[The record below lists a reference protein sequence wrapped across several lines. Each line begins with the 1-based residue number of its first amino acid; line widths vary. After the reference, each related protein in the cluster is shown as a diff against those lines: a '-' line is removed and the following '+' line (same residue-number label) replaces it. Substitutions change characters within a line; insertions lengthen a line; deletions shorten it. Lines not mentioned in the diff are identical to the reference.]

1 MKILRVVSLVLG
13 ALALGCFTTSADW
26 PAWRGADGQ
35 GTSSEKN
42 LPTRWSATE
51 NIRWKIPL
59 PDRGNSTPVIW
70 GDKVFVTQAIE
81 EKHQRTLMCLAR
93 RDGKLL
99 WQKSVTYTEKEETH
113 ETNPYCS
120 ASPATD
126 GERVIITHGSAGVFC
141 YDFDGKEL
149 WKRDLGR
156 QEFGWGNGSSPVLH
170 GDVCI
175 LYHGPGKGA
184 KLLGLDKKTGKT
196 VWEFAEPPVDVKG
209 RTDGFRGK
217 EPGMICTYST
227 PLLVKAG
234 LRRAEAATGQGT
246 AGYGPAE
253 AGGRDELV
261 MAFPRFVRGFDPKT
275 GKELWSC
282 DGLNPLIYTSPMA
295 GDGIVV
301 AMGGYFG
308 NSVAVKTGGKGD
320 VTESHRLWQTVRGKG
335 GIGTG
340 LVHEGRIYSHS
351 GGIVEC
357 LELKTGKT
365 LWSERLKSAG
375 AKGESWSSM
384 VRAGDLIY
392 LLNQSGDCAIFRAGE
407 TFEQIGVNSIGNEM
421 CNASIAPSN
430 GDLFIRTHKHLWCV
444 GGEKK
449 TAAK

>member
-1 MKILRVVSLVLG
+1 MPSLITSAAVLG
-13 ALALGCFTTSADW
+13 ALALGLSTQAANW

-35 GTSSEKN
+35 GTSTEKN

-51 NIRWKIPL
+51 NIRWKISL
-59 PDRGNSTPVIW
+59 PDRGNSTPVVW
-70 GDKVFVTQAIE
+70 GDRVFVTQAIE
-81 EKHQRTLMCLAR
+81 EKGQRTLMCFAR

-99 WQKSVTYTEKEETH
+99 WQKSVPYAVKEETH
-113 ETNPYCS
+113 ESNPYCS

-126 GERVIITHGSAGVFC
+126 GERVIVTHGSAGVFC
-141 YDFDGKEL
+141 YDFAGQEL
-149 WKRDLGR
+149 WKRDLGK
-156 QEFGWGNGSSPVLH
+156 QEFGWGGGSSPVLH

-175 LYHGPGKGA
+175 LYHGPGQGA
-184 KLLGLDKKTGKT
+184 KLISLDKKSGKT
-196 VWEFAEPPVDVKG
+196 LWEYAEPSVDVKG

-227 PLLVKAG
+227 PILV
-234 LRRAEAATGQGT
+234 RAA
-246 AGYGPAE
+246 
-253 AGGRDELV
+253 GRDELV

-295 GDGIVV
+295 ADGVVV

-308 NSVAVKTGGKGD
+308 NTVAVKTGGQGD

-340 LVHEGRIYSHS
+340 LIHEGRIYSHA

-357 LELKTGKT
+357 LDLQTGQT

-384 VRAGDLIY
+384 VRAGELIY
-392 LLNQSGDCAIFRAGE
+392 LLNQSGDCAVFRAGK
-407 TFEQIGVNSIGNEM
+407 TFEQVGVNSLGSEM
-421 CNASIAPSN
+421 CNASLAPSD
-430 GDLFIRTHKHLWCV
+430 GDLFIRTHQHLWCV

-449 TAAK
+449 TVAK

>member
-1 MKILRVVSLVLG
+1 MTIRITSAVVLG
-13 ALALGCFTTSADW
+13 ALALGLSTQAAHW

-70 GDKVFVTQAIE
+70 GDRVFVTQAIE
-81 EKHQRTLMCLAR
+81 AKHQRTLMCFAR

-99 WQKSVTYTEKEETH
+99 WQKSVTYAVKEETH

-126 GERVIITHGSAGVFC
+126 GERVIVTHGSAGVFC
-141 YDFDGKEL
+141 YDFEGKEL
-149 WKRDLGR
+149 WKRDLGK
-156 QEFGWGNGSSPVLH
+156 QDFGWGSGSSPVLH
-170 GDVCI
+170 GDACL
-175 LYHGPGKGA
+175 LYHGPGPGA
-184 KLLGLDKKTGKT
+184 KLLSLDKKSGKT
-196 VWEFAEPPVDVKG
+196 LWEYAEPPVEVKG

-227 PLLVKAG
+227 PILVKA
-234 LRRAEAATGQGT
+234 A
-246 AGYGPAE
+246 
-253 AGGRDELV
+253 GRDELV

-275 GKELWSC
+275 GRELWHC

-295 GDGIVV
+295 ADGVVV

-308 NSVAVKTGGKGD
+308 NSVAVKTGGQGD
-320 VTESHRLWQTVRGKG
+320 VTPTHRLWQTVRGKG

-340 LVHEGRIYSHS
+340 LIHEGRNYSHA

-357 LELKTGKT
+357 LDLQTGQT
-365 LWSERLKSAG
+365 LWSERLKSPG

-384 VRAGDLIY
+384 VRAGDRIY
-392 LLNQSGDCAIFRAGE
+392 LLNQSGDCVLFRAGK
-407 TFEQIGVNSIGNEM
+407 TFEQLGANSLGNEM
-421 CNASIAPSN
+421 CNASLAPSD

-444 GGEKK
+444 GGEQK